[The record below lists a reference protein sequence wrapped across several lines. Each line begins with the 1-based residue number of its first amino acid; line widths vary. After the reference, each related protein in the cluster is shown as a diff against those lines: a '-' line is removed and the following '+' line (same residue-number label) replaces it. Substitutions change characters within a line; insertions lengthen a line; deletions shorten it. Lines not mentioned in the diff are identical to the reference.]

1 MAYNIYY
8 VTENTIQKGG
18 GIMAS
23 VNWDKMTKQKIASSG
38 MKAHM
43 ENDERKKREH
53 SNTDIDK
60 EKTDENYSIGSSSWH
75 EAVKSLN
82 TRNEAV
88 DEILPPKRVRK
99 DRVYGVSLEY
109 ICPRVLTEQ
118 GRSDEFFEK
127 AHSFMES
134 YFGAENVHG
143 SFIHK
148 DEVHDYID
156 KGGVLKTSCEHAH
169 TLVSPYVDGKGI
181 NGNMFETRARLRDFN
196 AKFNEMVLRE
206 FGIEYN
212 THETPGHKT
221 VEELKKME
229 TIERLNREIEDKT
242 HTVEE
247 LEADIESYTK
257 HYAKIKPKA
266 FSKARDGYQSYNVT
280 EVENLKHE
288 NERLRLIVEKTEMKQ
303 RYAQTGRKEY
313 SEAAL
318 ERYKLENEANALKRE
333 KAEFQTQKREFE
345 MELNAREAQLIRKGF
360 EQAFEMFEWYL
371 RDRGLQQDFDNF
383 FDKSTDDRDIADD

>member
-1 MAYNIYY
+1 
-8 VTENTIQKGG
+8 
-18 GIMAS
+18 MAS
-23 VNWDKMTKQKIASSG
+23 VNWQKMTKQKICSFG

-43 ENDERKKREH
+43 ETDERKKREH
-53 SNTDIDK
+53 ANMDIDK
-60 EKTDENYSIGSSSWH
+60 TKSNENYSLGSSSWN

-82 TRNEAV
+82 ERNEAV
-88 DEILPPKRVRK
+88 DEVLPPKRVRK
-99 DRVYGVSLEY
+99 DRVYGISLEY
-109 ICPRVLTEQ
+109 TCPRVLTEQ
-118 GRSDEFFEK
+118 GRSDEFFAK
-127 AHSFMES
+127 AHEFMEE
-134 YFGAENVHG
+134 YFGKENIHG
-143 SFIHK
+143 TFVHK
-148 DEVHDYID
+148 DEVHPYVTI
-156 KGGVLKTSCEHAH
+156 GGLIMMSCEHAH
-169 TLVSPYVDGKGI
+169 VLVSPYVEGKGI
-181 NGNMFETRARLRDFN
+181 NGSLFETRAKLRDFN
-196 AKFNEMVLRE
+196 DKFHAMVLRE

-229 TIERLNREIEDKT
+229 TIERLEREIEDKT

-247 LEADIESYTK
+247 LEADIEACTK
-257 HYAKIKPKA
+257 HYAKIKPKP

-288 NERLRLIVEKTEMKQ
+288 NERLRMIVEKTEMKQ

-318 ERYKLENEANALKRE
+318 ERYKLENEVNALKRE
-333 KAEFQTQKREFE
+333 KAEFQTQKHEFE
-345 MELNAREAQLIRKGF
+345 IELSARESQLIRKGF